1 MECQVQLAH
10 KHTKEHFE
18 NGLYSRKFDGK
29 RMYVLDGVAYSRANK
44 VCREAPIRHILDELE
59 SVSQHLYTLKNQVAS
74 LGFEINAEKVFDGEV
89 LYFEEGFAEDFKRT
103 ISLTS
108 RIDRHPD
115 CKNLYYVI
123 FDMINT
129 DDFILQQPDEPFIE
143 NYNRLLTVLGAQEL
157 REDLYST
164 MFPHILI
171 AKQTTDMSS
180 LMEAKNFSN
189 WEGLMYRNG
198 DAPYEYKRTKNLLKI
213 KKMQDIELEVTGF
226 KEGIGKHEGRLG
238 AVLCSYKGS
247 TVAVG
252 SGFDDATREAIWK
265 TQDQLLDQG
274 VHIKVR
280 YFEESCNAKG
290 EVSLRFPTYICF
302 RDLNLEEYV

>member
-10 KHTKEHFE
+10 KHTKEQFK

-29 RMYVLDGVAYSRANK
+29 RMYTLDGVAYSRANK
-44 VCREAPIRHILDELE
+44 VCREAPIRHILDEIE
-59 SVSQHLYTLKNQVAS
+59 EVSQRLYTLKNQVAS
-74 LGFEINAEKVFDGEV
+74 LGFEINTEKVFDGEV

-108 RIDRHPD
+108 RIDRHVD

-123 FDMINT
+123 FDMIDTEN
-129 DDFILQQPDEPFIE
+129 FILQQPDSPFME
-143 NYNRLLTVLGAQEL
+143 NYNKLLQILGAKEL
-157 REDLYST
+157 REDLYT
-164 MFPHILI
+164 TDFPHILI
-171 AKQTTDMSS
+171 AKQTTDMAE
-180 LMEAKNFSN
+180 LTTAKNFKD
-189 WEGLMYRNG
+189 WEGLMYRNA
-198 DAPYEYKRTKNLLKI
+198 DAAYDYKRTKNLLKI
-213 KKMQDIELEVTGF
+213 KKMQDTECRVIGF

-238 AVLCSYKGS
+238 AVLVNYKGS

-252 SGFDDATREAIWK
+252 SGFNDDDREAIWK
-265 TQDQLLDQG
+265 TRDQLLESN
-274 VHIKVR
+274 VYIKIR

-302 RDLNLEEYV
+302 RDLSLEEYV